1 MNVNTSIKKK
11 TNSVVNAV
19 KPKTKEIVFLEENA
33 LRGERA
39 QDQPMSEK
47 MGDGWRGSQAVGED
61 AQAVPVEEAV

>member
-1 MNVNTSIKKK
+1 M
-11 TNSVVNAV
+11 